1 MENGKWKIKGR
12 RMRTSNK
19 VRKTLETEVKIEL
32 NIDGT
37 GKREISTPIKFFT
50 HMLEQFA
57 AHGSFDL
64 KIDVQSHDKDNH
76 HVIEDVAITLG
87 DAFKE
92 ALGDKKGITRYG
104 SFILPMDEALSLA
117 VIDLSGRAFSKVDIE
132 IKDEKT
138 SDFETVLLPHFFN
151 SFAQASLSTI
161 HVKMLDGSDT
171 HHIIEA
177 VFKSFA
183 RALRIA
189 CSTDETKKDIITST
203 KGLL

>member
-1 MENGKWKIKGR
+1 
-12 RMRTSNK
+12 MRTSEK
-19 VRKTLETEVKIEL
+19 LRKTLETEVKIEL

-76 HVIEDVAITLG
+76 HVIEDVALTLG
-87 DAFKE
+87 EAFKE
-92 ALGDKKGITRYG
+92 ALADKKGITRYG
-104 SFILPMDEALSLA
+104 SFTLPMDEALSLA
-117 VIDLSGRAFSKVDIE
+117 VIDLSGRAFSKVDVE

-161 HVKMLDGSDT
+161 HIKMLDGTDT

-189 CSTDETKKDIITST
+189 CSTDETKKDIIPST

>member
-1 MENGKWKIKGR
+1 
-12 RMRTSNK
+12 MRKSLRE
-19 VRKTLETEVKIEL
+19 RKTLETEVKIEL
-32 NIDGT
+32 NIDGE
-37 GKREISTPIKFFT
+37 GKREITTPIKFFS

-57 AHGSFDL
+57 AHGGFDL
-64 KIDVQSHDKDNH
+64 KIDVKSHDKDNH
-76 HVIEDVAITLG
+76 HVVEDVALTLG
-87 DAFKE
+87 EAFKE

-117 VIDLSGRAFSKVDIE
+117 VVDLSGRAFSKVNVE

-161 HVKMLDGSDT
+161 HIKMLDGTDT

-183 RALRIA
+183 RALSVA
-189 CSTDETKKDIITST
+189 CAIDEKKKDIIPST

>member
-1 MENGKWKIKGR
+1 
-12 RMRTSNK
+12 MRLSK
-19 VRKTLETEVKIEL
+19 KERKTLETEVKVEL
-32 NIDGT
+32 NLDGK
-37 GKREISTPIKFFT
+37 GERQINTPIKFFT

-57 AHGSFDL
+57 AHGGFNL

-76 HVIEDVAITLG
+76 HVVEDVALTLG
-87 DAFKE
+87 EAFKE
-92 ALGDKKGITRYG
+92 ALGDKKGINRYG
-104 SFILPMDEALSLA
+104 SFILPMDEALCLA
-117 VIDLSGRAFSKVDIE
+117 VVDLSGRAFSKVSVE

-151 SFAQASLSTI
+151 SFAQASLSTVHI
-161 HVKMLDGSDT
+161 KMLDGTDT

-189 CSTDETKKDIITST
+189 CAIDEGQKDIIPST

>member
-1 MENGKWKIKGR
+1 
-12 RMRTSNK
+12 MRKSLK
-19 VRKTLETEVKIEL
+19 ERKTLETEVKIEL
-32 NIDGT
+32 NIDGK
-37 GKREISTPIKFFT
+37 GERQINTPIKFFT

-57 AHGSFDL
+57 AHGGFDL

-76 HVIEDVAITLG
+76 HVIEDVALTLG
-87 DAFKE
+87 EAFKE
-92 ALGDKKGITRYG
+92 ALADKKGINRYG
-104 SFILPMDEALSLA
+104 SFTLPMDEALSLA
-117 VIDLSGRAFSKVDIE
+117 VVDLSGRAFSKVDVN

-138 SDFETVLLPHFFN
+138 SDFETVLLPHFFG

-161 HVKMLDGSDT
+161 HIKMLDGSDT

-183 RALRIA
+183 RALKEA
-189 CSTDETKKDIITST
+189 CAIDEKNKDTVPST

>member
-1 MENGKWKIKGR
+1 
-12 RMRTSNK
+12 MRTSSK
-19 VRKTLETEVKIEL
+19 ERKTFETEVKIEL

-50 HMLEQFA
+50 HMLEQFS

-64 KIDVQSHDKDNH
+64 KINVQSHDKDNH
-76 HVIEDVAITLG
+76 HVIEDVALTLG
-87 DAFKE
+87 EAFKE
-92 ALGDKKGITRYG
+92 ALADKKGITRYG
-104 SFILPMDEALSLA
+104 SFVLPMDEALSLA
-117 VIDLSGRAFSKVDIE
+117 VIDLSGRAFSKVDVE

-161 HVKMLDGSDT
+161 HIKMLDGTDT

-189 CSTDETKKDIITST
+189 CSTDETKKDIIPST

>member
-1 MENGKWKIKGR
+1 MRKSEKG
-12 RMRTSNK
+12 
-19 VRKTLETEVKIEL
+19 RKTLETEVKIEL
-32 NIDGT
+32 NLDGE
-37 GKREISTPIKFFT
+37 GKRKINTPVKFFT

-57 AHGSFDL
+57 AHGSFDIN
-64 KIDVQSHDKDNH
+64 IDVQSHDKDNH
-76 HVIEDVAITLG
+76 HVIEDVALTLG
-87 DAFKE
+87 EAFKE

-104 SFILPMDEALSLA
+104 SFILPMDEALCMS
-117 VIDLSGRAFSKVDIE
+117 VIDLSGRAFSKLDVE

-138 SDFETVLLPHFFN
+138 SDFETVLLAHFFS

-161 HVKMLDGSDT
+161 HIKLLDGADT

-183 RALRIA
+183 RALKIA
-189 CSTDETKKDIITST
+189 CSIDESNKNLIPST

>member
-1 MENGKWKIKGR
+1 
-12 RMRTSNK
+12 MRTSNK
-19 VRKTLETEVKIEL
+19 ERKTLETEVKIEL
-32 NIDGT
+32 NLDGV
-37 GKREISTPIKFFT
+37 GKREINTPIKFFT

-57 AHGSFDL
+57 AHGGFDL

-76 HVIEDVAITLG
+76 HVIEDVALTLG
-87 DAFKE
+87 EAFKE
-92 ALGDKKGITRYG
+92 ALGDKMGITRYG

-117 VIDLSGRAFSKVDIE
+117 VVDLSGRAFSRIDVS

-161 HVKMLDGSDT
+161 HIKMLDGSDT
-171 HHIIEA
+171 HHIVEA

-183 RALRIA
+183 RALNIA
-189 CSTDETKKDIITST
+189 CSIDENTKDIIPST

>member
-1 MENGKWKIKGR
+1 
-12 RMRTSNK
+12 MRKSLRE
-19 VRKTLETEVKIEL
+19 RKTLETEVKIEL
-32 NIDGT
+32 NIDGE
-37 GKREISTPIKFFT
+37 GKREINTPIKFFS

-57 AHGSFDL
+57 AHGGFDL
-64 KIDVQSHDKDNH
+64 KIDVKSHDKDNH
-76 HVIEDVAITLG
+76 HVVEDVALTLG
-87 DAFKE
+87 EAFKE
-92 ALGDKKGITRYG
+92 SLGDKKGITRYG

-117 VIDLSGRAFSKVDIE
+117 VVDLSGRAFSKTNVE

-161 HVKMLDGSDT
+161 HIKMLDGIDT

-183 RALRIA
+183 RALSIA
-189 CSTDETKKDIITST
+189 CTIDEKKKDIIPST

>member
-1 MENGKWKIKGR
+1 
-12 RMRTSNK
+12 MRKSVK
-19 VRKTLETEVKIEL
+19 SRKTFETEVNVEL

-37 GKREISTPIKFFT
+37 GVREINTPIKFFT

-57 AHGSFDL
+57 AHGGFDL
-64 KIDVQSHDKDNH
+64 KINVTSHDKDNH
-76 HVIEDVAITLG
+76 HVIEDVALTLG
-87 DAFKE
+87 EAFKE
-92 ALGDKKGITRYG
+92 ALSDKKGIVRYG

-117 VIDLSGRAFSKVDIE
+117 VIDLSGRAFSKTDVQ
-132 IKDEKT
+132 IKDERT

-161 HVKMLDGSDT
+161 HIKMLDGTDT

-183 RALRIA
+183 RALNIA
-189 CSTDETKKDIITST
+189 CSIDDSKKDIIPST

>member
-1 MENGKWKIKGR
+1 MRNSEKI
-12 RMRTSNK
+12 
-19 VRKTLETEVKIEL
+19 RKTLETEVKIEL
-32 NIDGT
+32 NLDGS
-37 GKREISTPIKFFT
+37 GQREINTPIKFFT

-57 AHGSFDL
+57 AHGGFDL

-76 HVIEDVAITLG
+76 HVIEDVALTLG

-92 ALGDKKGITRYG
+92 ALNDKKGINRYG

-117 VIDLSGRAFSKVDIE
+117 VVDLSGRAFSKVDVE

-138 SDFETVLLPHFFN
+138 SDFETILLPHFFN

-161 HVKMLDGSDT
+161 HIKLLDGSDT

-183 RALRIA
+183 RALKIA
-189 CSTDETKKDIITST
+189 CAIDENKKEIIPST
-203 KGLL
+203 KGIL

>member
-1 MENGKWKIKGR
+1 
-12 RMRTSNK
+12 MRKSHK
-19 VRKTLETEVKIEL
+19 ERKTLETEVKVEL
-32 NIDGT
+32 NLDGT
-37 GKREISTPIKFFT
+37 GKREINTPLKFFT

-57 AHGSFDL
+57 AHGGFDL

-76 HVIEDVAITLG
+76 HVVEDVALTLG
-87 DAFKE
+87 EAFKE
-92 ALGDKKGITRYG
+92 ALGDKKGVVRYG
-104 SFILPMDEALSLA
+104 SFILPMDDALALS
-117 VIDLSGRAFSKVDIE
+117 VIDLSGRAFSKTDVE

-151 SFAQASLSTI
+151 SFAQASLSTVHI
-161 HVKMLDGSDT
+161 KMLDGSDT

-183 RALRIA
+183 RALSIA
-189 CSTDETKKDIITST
+189 CLIDEKKKDIIPST

>member
-1 MENGKWKIKGR
+1 
-12 RMRTSNK
+12 MRTSEKN
-19 VRKTLETEVKIEL
+19 RKTLETEVRIEL
-32 NIDGT
+32 NIDGS
-37 GKREISTPIKFFT
+37 GKRDINTPIKFFT

-57 AHGSFDL
+57 AHGGFDL
-64 KIDVQSHDKDNH
+64 KINVQSHDKDNH
-76 HVIEDVAITLG
+76 HVVEDVALTLG
-87 DAFKE
+87 EAFKE
-92 ALGDKKGITRYG
+92 ALGDKKGIVRYG

-117 VIDLSGRAFSKVDIE
+117 VIDLSGRAFSKIDVQIA
-132 IKDEKT
+132 DEKT

-161 HVKMLDGSDT
+161 HIKMLDGMDT

-183 RALRIA
+183 RALAVA
-189 CSTDETKKDIITST
+189 CSIDEKKKDIIPST

>member
-1 MENGKWKIKGR
+1 
-12 RMRTSNK
+12 MRKSNK
-19 VRKTLETEVKIEL
+19 ERKTFETEVKIEL

-37 GKREISTPIKFFT
+37 GKREINTPIKFFT

-76 HVIEDVAITLG
+76 HVIEDVALTLG
-87 DAFKE
+87 EAFKE
-92 ALGDKKGITRYG
+92 ALSDKKGITRYG

-117 VIDLSGRAFSKVDIE
+117 VVDLSGRAFSKVDVE

-161 HVKMLDGSDT
+161 HIKMLDGTDT

-189 CSTDETKKDIITST
+189 CSTDETKKDIIPST

>member
-1 MENGKWKIKGR
+1 
-12 RMRTSNK
+12 MRTSLK
-19 VRKTLETEVKIEL
+19 ERKTLETEVKIEL
-32 NIDGT
+32 NLDGT
-37 GKREISTPIKFFT
+37 GEVGKREINTPIKFFT

-76 HVIEDVAITLG
+76 HVIEDVALTLG
-87 DAFKE
+87 EAFKE
-92 ALGDKKGITRYG
+92 ALGDKMGITRYG

-117 VIDLSGRAFSKVDIE
+117 VVDLSGRAFSRVDVE

-161 HVKMLDGSDT
+161 HIKMLDGSDT

-183 RALRIA
+183 RALKIA
-189 CSTDETKKDIITST
+189 CSIDEKRKDMIPST